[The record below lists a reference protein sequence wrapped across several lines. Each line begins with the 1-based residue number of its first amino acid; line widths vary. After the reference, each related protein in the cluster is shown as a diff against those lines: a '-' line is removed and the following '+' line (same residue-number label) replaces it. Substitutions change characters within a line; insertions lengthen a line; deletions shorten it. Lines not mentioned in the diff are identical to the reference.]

1 MVEQRNKKI
10 NGILKQQATPK
21 ELRHASAYLTFNKP
35 FKLILVE
42 YLKSEA
48 QPTQTTAEEEEEAQ
62 SGEDEPSDTEEEED
76 TEEKIKN
83 IVKRT
88 RAKNDKQ
95 DNKKNKAQYVEKDAK
110 IKINV
115 RRYDKE
121 AQPLTHLTDGTLY
134 PFKKDNKKNEPEA
147 RGLTPANN
155 IKWVIPD
162 KAIRDARGV
171 KFKRINNGEKLRL
184 MSYKKL
190 KEEEQKLR
198 EAEED
203 AERLRI
209 LKERTDEQTRED
221 EARRIK
227 AEKLEQQL
235 QDIGQKFNTRGQ
247 NLKLHEQKKGE
258 KIEVIAFYRMD
269 TTNGGTY
276 IIYDK
281 LKKTTYYANKQLN
294 NYIEAILKNN
304 YNVFN
309 TRNKEGER
317 AFYYI
322 THETELITL
331 IFTQIKELER
341 KNDNKYAVLKNTP
354 NYNHLQEDTKEE
366 EQQLIERAKETIL
379 KAEQCDG
386 MKITRD
392 IETIDN
398 LEENRIY

>member
-1 MVEQRNKKI
+1 M
-10 NGILKQQATPK
+10 
-21 ELRHASAYLTFNKP
+21 
-35 FKLILVE
+35 
-42 YLKSEA
+42 
-48 QPTQTTAEEEEEAQ
+48 
-62 SGEDEPSDTEEEED
+62 
-76 TEEKIKN
+76 
-83 IVKRT
+83 
-88 RAKNDKQ
+88 
-95 DNKKNKAQYVEKDAK
+95 EKDAK

-155 IKWVIPD
+155 IKWGIPD

-398 LEENRIY
+398 LEENRIYYIKHIKKVKQAQTIKYILYLLNEEKTQIYKNPNDPPDLKPYKSNYYIEQQLNKIKVIEELNGQGLKAIQAGAVKLTPTKKYNRVITIKDI